1 MLKRWL
7 ASFKRRRVPVL
18 LQLSAIECG
27 AACLAMVLSYWG
39 RATSVAEAREVCRPS
54 RDGLS
59 AQTIAAAGRHYG
71 LIVRAFALQN
81 LDFGSLQL
89 PAILHWNFNHFVVLE
104 QWSPRGATIVD
115 PALGRR
121 FVELSELDQRF
132 TGIVL
137 SCQPGP
143 NFEQRQRSNTN
154 QWRLIRSTL
163 LAKPSLLVQIIVA
176 SGLLQ
181 LVGLALPLLTKSLVQ
196 QVTLPSFE
204 VLLGRV
210 LIGLGLIISIRFLI
224 QYMRSLLLIQLQLRF
239 DTDLSEHFL
248 SHLLRLPLAFFEQR
262 SSGDLLLRLTSNST
276 IRELITNQVLSVVLD
291 GGLMLV
297 YGGLLFWQSGSF
309 GLTVAIIALLQVA
322 IIWLTQGRL
331 RPLVETDLLEQS
343 EAQSYLVELLSG
355 ITTIKAMGVEH
366 YAFGY
371 WQNLARRQR
380 NTSLRRQRLSAVVDS
395 ILGTLQTAT
404 PLILLWVGLREVH
417 QGQMD
422 LSTMLALNAIGTLAL
437 APLVT
442 LISQGQRLQLL
453 TSYLERLNDVLMAQP
468 EPDGSFAPETNLQ
481 GAIRLENVSFGY
493 NPHTAPILRDIS
505 LQIAPG
511 QKVAL
516 VGRTGSGKSTLAK
529 LLLGLYQPSSG
540 QIWIDERPIEDYDR
554 QALRQQFGVVLQ
566 DAFLFSG
573 SIRQNINLQRAS
585 LPAAQLIAASQ
596 RAGLHNDIVSM
607 PMGYETRVGE
617 AAGGISGGQRQRIA
631 LARALLRQPAILILD
646 EATSQL
652 DTLTEQIV
660 EQQLNQ
666 LNCTRIVIAHRLST
680 VKNADVIIVLD
691 RGQIAEQ
698 GTHGE
703 LVGAN
708 GVYASM
714 VSNQQP
720 T

>member
-163 LAKPSLLVQIIVA
+163 LAKPSLLGQIIVA

-380 NTSLRRQRLSAVVDS
+380 NTSLRRQRLSAIVDS
-395 ILGTLQTAT
+395 MLGTLQTAT

-468 EPDGSFAPETNLQ
+468 EPDGSFAPEANLQ

-493 NPHTAPILRDIS
+493 NPHTAPILR
-505 LQIAPG
+505 
-511 QKVAL
+511 
-516 VGRTGSGKSTLAK
+516 TGSGKSTLAK

-540 QIWIDERPIEDYDR
+540 QILIDERPIEDYDR

-596 RAGLHNDIVSM
+596 RAGLHSDIVSM

-680 VKNADVIIVLD
+680 VKNADLIIVLD

-698 GTHGE
+698 GTHSE
-703 LVGAN
+703 LVGTN
-708 GVYASM
+708 GVYAKM
-714 VSNQQP
+714 VLNQQP